1 MSHHADHQQDDPA
14 NRKNAGRSFWA
25 SPAGLGFVALLGIAG
40 FFLYTEHRAHLFGI
54 LPWLLILACPLLHIF
69 THGGHGGHGHGG
81 GKPDSPDSP
90 KQ

>member
-14 NRKNAGRSFWA
+14 NRKIESRSFWGT
-25 SPAGLGFVALLGIAG
+25 PAGLGFVALLGIAG
-40 FFLYTEHRAHLFGI
+40 FFLYSEHRAHLFGA

-69 THGGHGGHGHGG
+69 MHRGHGGHGG
-81 GKPDSPDSP
+81 GKSDSQDGS